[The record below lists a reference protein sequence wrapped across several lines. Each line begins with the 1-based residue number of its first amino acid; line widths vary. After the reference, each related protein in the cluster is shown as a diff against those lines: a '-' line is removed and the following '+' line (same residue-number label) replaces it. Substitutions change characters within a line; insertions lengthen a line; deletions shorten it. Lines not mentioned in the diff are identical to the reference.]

1 MDTLIYLAKLTVAL
15 ILGSLFSKAI
25 GKERLVR
32 FSAIGQTVLV
42 WVLLFFMGVNTGR
55 IENIAGEL
63 GRIGLSALVLTLFGM
78 AGSIIV
84 SLAGSRLFLPK
95 DLDTTIAVARRKEGS
110 LLRYVWDLLKEPLF
124 LISIVILGVIF
135 GMKSTFF
142 DWFKSS
148 YVSYLL
154 YVMLFFVG
162 MNLIQRSVS
171 FKTVLRD
178 PSVFLLP
185 VYTIAGTLLGAF
197 GASLATSFSF
207 REAAGMLSGFGWY
220 SLSGILISDLGFPL
234 LGSISFLSNL
244 MRESFSFFLIPL
256 FGRLGKRY
264 YYPAVSSGGATTMD
278 VLLVLLSKHFGSAT
292 TIGSIYHGAA
302 TSLCAPVLIPLFF

>member
-63 GRIGLSALVLTLFGM
+63 GRIGLSALVLTLFGL

-95 DLDTTIAVARRKEGS
+95 DLDTTIAVARRR

-124 LISIVILGVIF
+124 LISIVILGVI
-135 GMKSTFF
+135 
-142 DWFKSS
+142 
-148 YVSYLL
+148 L
-154 YVMLFFVG
+154 
-162 MNLIQRSVS
+162 
-171 FKTVLRD
+171 
-178 PSVFLLP
+178 
-185 VYTIAGTLLGAF
+185 
-197 GASLATSFSF
+197 
-207 REAAGMLSGFGWY
+207 E
-220 SLSGILISDLGFPL
+220 
-234 LGSISFLSNL
+234 
-244 MRESFSFFLIPL
+244 
-256 FGRLGKRY
+256 
-264 YYPAVSSGGATTMD
+264 
-278 VLLVLLSKHFGSAT
+278 
-292 TIGSIYHGAA
+292 
-302 TSLCAPVLIPLFF
+302 

>member
-1 MDTLIYLAKLTVAL
+1 
-15 ILGSLFSKAI
+15 
-25 GKERLVR
+25 
-32 FSAIGQTVLV
+32 
-42 WVLLFFMGVNTGR
+42 
-55 IENIAGEL
+55 
-63 GRIGLSALVLTLFGM
+63 LTLFGM

-264 YYPAVSSGGATTMD
+264 YYPAVSCGGATTMD